1 MGLYPRVVSAALWGA
16 ALLAAVTLGCR
27 APAPAAPAETPAAAR
42 VAASSSFDPCASS
55 KPLPHP
61 YHGILR
67 VARCEQDMF
76 LTMAGV
82 ADQLGADCRFCHA
95 PLIENGHEVPKKED
109 YPVMTDRKLAANWMS
124 TELMQSLKTADG
136 SKMTCRSCHT
146 DDEGKPVGKIFGQPR
161 DVRKAMEW
169 MNVVMVNRFVTLDGQ
184 KLKCK
189 FCHQDKV
196 GSPGFDKKVIL
207 TNHLPPHPPVAG
219 AAAPPAPAEAPP
231 ASKP

>member
-1 MGLYPRVVSAALWGA
+1 MALLPRAVSAAFWGA
-16 ALLAAVTLGCR
+16 ALFAAVALGCGGPT
-27 APAPAAPAETPAAAR
+27 PAPAVAAAPR
-42 VAASSSFDPCASS
+42 AGTASNFDPCSNS
-55 KPLPHP
+55 KPMPHP

-82 ADQLGADCRFCHA
+82 ADQLGVDCRFCHT

-124 TELMQSLKTADG
+124 TELMQSIKPADG
-136 SKMTCRSCHT
+136 SKIACKSCHV
-146 DDEGKPVGKIFGQPR
+146 DDAGKPVGKIFGQPR

-189 FCHQDKV
+189 SCHQDGV
-196 GSPGFDKKVIL
+196 GKPGFDKKVIL
-207 TNHLPPHPPVAG
+207 TNHLPPHPSVE
-219 AAAPPAPAEAPP
+219 AAPAPIGAPP